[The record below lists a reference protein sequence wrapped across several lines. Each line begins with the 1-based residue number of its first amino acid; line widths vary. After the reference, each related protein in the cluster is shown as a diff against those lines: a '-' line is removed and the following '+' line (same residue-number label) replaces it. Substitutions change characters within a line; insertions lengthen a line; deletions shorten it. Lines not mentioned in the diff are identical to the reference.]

1 MRRWLLLAAL
11 AAARAVE
18 AIDAF
23 ERPQPDDP
31 SDASGPPPDD
41 PYDEEDDD
49 DYLDGRERDDD
60 PSGYDDCDG
69 RAVYN
74 VLAKRNFCLVNS
86 TWADEFARRVEG
98 FTIGWEPQTRAL
110 IHAHLARIVKNGN
123 TTTTL
128 EAGMHVGDHLL
139 PLAASFP
146 SLRFVG
152 VDPDESKCDFV
163 RDMALRHNLTNVRVY
178 HNGLAARDR
187 ACALDVTD
195 SNPGGWSIEER
206 RRLTKKRLLCRTV
219 DSFLDD
225 VADLGLLH
233 LDVEGAELRALRG
246 ARATLRSSRPLLVF
260 ENNHLSND
268 TLYGTAALL
277 EAHGYVKQDEVE
289 HNEVWAPSLVQ
300 SGRRLRRPHRSR
312 PVLL

>member
-1 MRRWLLLAAL
+1 MRRWLLLVVAA
-11 AAARAVE
+11 AAARAFD
-18 AIDAF
+18 AFDAF
-23 ERPQPDDP
+23 EQ
-31 SDASGPPPDD
+31 PPDD

-49 DYLDGRERDDD
+49 DYLDGGARDDD
-60 PSGYDDCDG
+60 PFGYDDCQG

-74 VLAKRNFCLVNS
+74 VLAKRNFCVINS

-98 FTIGWEPQTRAL
+98 FTVGWEPQTRAL
-110 IHAHLARIVKNGN
+110 IHAHLAGIVKDGN

-146 SLRFVG
+146 SLTFVG
-152 VDPDESKCDFV
+152 VDPDATKCDFV
-163 RDMALRHNLTNVRVY
+163 REMALRHNLTNVRVY

-225 VADLGLLH
+225 IVDLGLLH

-246 ARATLRSSRPLLVF
+246 ARATLRSARPLLVF

-268 TLYGTAALL
+268 TRYGTAALL
-277 EAHGYVKQDEVE
+277 EAHGYVKTDEVE
-289 HNEVWAPSLVQ
+289 HNEVWAPALVQ

>member
-1 MRRWLLLAAL
+1 MRRWLLLAVL
-11 AAARAVE
+11 LAARAVD
-18 AIDAF
+18 AVDAF
-23 ERPQPDDP
+23 EQ
-31 SDASGPPPDD
+31 PPDND

-49 DYLDGRERDDD
+49 DYLDGSNETDD
-60 PSGYDDCDG
+60 PFGYDDCQG

-74 VLAKRNFCLVNS
+74 VLAKRNFCVINS

-98 FTIGWEPQTRAL
+98 FTVGWEPQTRAL
-110 IHAHLARIVKNGN
+110 IHAHLARVVKDGN

-152 VDPDESKCDFV
+152 VDPDATKCDFV
-163 RDMALRHNLTNVRVY
+163 RAMALRHNLTNVRVY

-195 SNPGGWSIEER
+195 SNPGGWAIEER
-206 RRLTKKRLLCRTV
+206 RRLMKKRLLCRTV
-219 DSFLDD
+219 DSFLDV

-246 ARATLRSSRPLLVF
+246 ARATLRSARPLLVF

-268 TLYGTAALL
+268 TQYGTAALL
-277 EAHGYVKQDEVE
+277 EAHGYVKRDEVE
-289 HNEVWAPSLVQ
+289 HNEVWAPSLVA

>member
-1 MRRWLLLAAL
+1 MG
-11 AAARAVE
+11 RAVE

-246 ARATLRSSRPLLVF
+246 ARATLRSARPLLVF

-268 TLYGTAALL
+268 TQYGTAALL
-277 EAHGYVKQDEVE
+277 EAHGYIKRDEVE
-289 HNEVWAPSLVQ
+289 HNEVWAPSLVA

>member
-1 MRRWLLLAAL
+1 MRRWLLAAL
-11 AAARAVE
+11 AATRAVD

-23 ERPQPDDP
+23 EKPPHDDP
-31 SDASGPPPDD
+31 D

-49 DYLDGRERDDD
+49 DYLDGGERDDD
-60 PSGYDDCDG
+60 PYGVDCDG

-74 VLAKRNFCLVNS
+74 VLAKRNFCVINS

-110 IHAHLARIVKNGN
+110 IHAHLAKIVKGGN

-139 PLAASFP
+139 PLASAFP

-152 VDPDESKCDFV
+152 VDPDETKCDFV
-163 RDMALRHNLTNVRVY
+163 RAMALRHNLTNIRVY

-187 ACALDVTD
+187 ACALDVSD
-195 SNPGGWSIEER
+195 ANPGGWAIEER

-225 VADLGLLH
+225 IVDLGLLH

-246 ARATLRSSRPLLVF
+246 ARATLRSARPLLVF

-268 TLYGTAALL
+268 TQYGTAALL
-277 EAHGYVKQDEVE
+277 EAHGYVKTDEVE

>member
-1 MRRWLLLAAL
+1 MRRWLLLAAV
-11 AAARAVE
+11 AAAHAF
-18 AIDAF
+18 DAF
-23 ERPQPDDP
+23 
-31 SDASGPPPDD
+31 DAFGQPPDND
-41 PYDEEDDD
+41 PYDEDDDD
-49 DYLDGRERDDD
+49 DYLDGSNETDN
-60 PSGYDDCDG
+60 PFGYEDCQG

-74 VLAKRNFCLVNS
+74 VLAKRNFCVVNG
-86 TWADEFARRVEG
+86 TWADEFVRRVEG
-98 FTIGWEPQTRAL
+98 FTVGWEPQTRAL
-110 IHAHLARIVKNGN
+110 IHAHLARIAKTGN

-128 EAGMHVGDHLL
+128 EAGMHVGDHLI
-139 PLAASFP
+139 PLASSFP
-146 SLRFVG
+146 SLLFVG
-152 VDPDESKCDFV
+152 FDPDATKCDFV

-206 RRLTKKRLLCRTV
+206 RRLMKKRLLCRTV

-225 VADLGLLH
+225 VSDLGLLH

-246 ARATLRSSRPLLVF
+246 ARATLRSARPLLVF

-268 TLYGTAALL
+268 TQYGTAALL
-277 EAHGYVKQDEVE
+277 EAHGYVKRDEVE
-289 HNEVWAPSLVQ
+289 HNEVWAPSLVS

>member
-1 MRRWLLLAAL
+1 MRRWLLLAAV
-11 AAARAVE
+11 AATHAFDAF
-18 AIDAF
+18 DAF
-23 ERPQPDDP
+23 EQ
-31 SDASGPPPDD
+31 PPDKD
-41 PYDEEDDD
+41 PYDEEDDNDPYDED
-49 DYLDGRERDDD
+49 DYLDGDGRERDDD
-60 PSGYDDCDG
+60 PFGVDCEG

-74 VLAKRNFCLVNS
+74 VLAKRNFCVVNG
-86 TWADEFARRVEG
+86 TWADEFVRRVEG

-110 IHAHLARIVKNGN
+110 IHAHLAGVVKGGN

-139 PLAASFP
+139 PLASAFP
-146 SLRFVG
+146 SLTFVG
-152 VDPDESKCDFV
+152 VDPDATKCDFV

-187 ACALDVTD
+187 ACALDVSD
-195 SNPGGWSIEER
+195 ANPGGWAIDER
-206 RRLTKKRLLCRTV
+206 RRLMKKRLLCRTV
-219 DSFLDD
+219 DSFLED
-225 VADLGLLH
+225 VSDLGLLH

-246 ARATLRSSRPLLVF
+246 ARATLRSARPLLVF

-268 TLYGTAALL
+268 TQYGTAALL

-289 HNEVWAPSLVQ
+289 HNEVWAPSLVE
-300 SGRRLRRPHRSR
+300 SGRRLRRPRRSR

>member
-1 MRRWLLLAAL
+1 MRRWALLAAL
-11 AAARAVE
+11 AAARAF
-18 AIDAF
+18 DAF
-23 ERPQPDDP
+23 EQ
-31 SDASGPPPDD
+31 PPDSD

-49 DYLDGRERDDD
+49 DYLDSNETDDTF
-60 PSGYDDCDG
+60 GYDDCQG

-74 VLAKRNFCLVNS
+74 VLSKRNFCIINS

-98 FTIGWEPQTRAL
+98 FTVGWEPQTRSL
-110 IHAHLARIVKNGN
+110 IHAHLARIVHEGN

-139 PLAASFP
+139 PLASAFP
-146 SLRFVG
+146 SLTFVG
-152 VDPDESKCDFV
+152 VDPDETKCEFV
-163 RDMALRHNLTNVRVY
+163 RAMALRHNLTNVRVY

-187 ACALDVTD
+187 ACALDVSD
-195 SNPGGWSIEER
+195 ANPGGWSIEER

-225 VADLGLLH
+225 VSDLGLLH

-246 ARATLRSSRPLLVF
+246 ARATLRSARPLLVF

-268 TLYGTAALL
+268 TRYGTAALL
-277 EAHGYVKQDEVE
+277 EAHGYVKTDEVE
-289 HNEVWAPSLVQ
+289 HNEVWAPSLVA

>member
-1 MRRWLLLAAL
+1 MRHWVLLAAL
-11 AAARAVE
+11 VAARAVD
-18 AIDAF
+18 AVDAF
-23 ERPQPDDP
+23 EQ
-31 SDASGPPPDD
+31 PPDSD

-49 DYLDGRERDDD
+49 DYLDGGARDDD

-69 RAVYN
+69 HSVYN
-74 VLAKRNFCLVNS
+74 VLAKRNFCVINS

-98 FTIGWEPQTRAL
+98 FTVGWEPQTRAL
-110 IHAHLARIVKNGN
+110 IHAHLARIVKDGN

-146 SLRFVG
+146 SLTFVG
-152 VDPDESKCDFV
+152 VDPDATKCDFV

-187 ACALDVTD
+187 ACALDVSD
-195 SNPGGWSIEER
+195 ANPGGWSIEER

-246 ARATLRSSRPLLVF
+246 ARATLRSARPLLVF

-268 TLYGTAALL
+268 TQYGTAALL
-277 EAHGYVKQDEVE
+277 EAHGYVKTDEVE
-289 HNEVWAPSLVQ
+289 HNEVWAPSLVA
-300 SGRRLRRPHRSR
+300 SGRRLRRPRHPR
-312 PVLL
+312 PL

>member
-1 MRRWLLLAAL
+1 MRLWLLATL
-11 AAARAVE
+11 AAARAFDAV
-18 AIDAF
+18 DAF
-23 ERPQPDDP
+23 EQ
-31 SDASGPPPDD
+31 PPDSD

-49 DYLDGRERDDD
+49 DYLDGGERDDD
-60 PSGYDDCDG
+60 RFGYDDCQG
-69 RAVYN
+69 RSVYN
-74 VLAKRNFCLVNS
+74 ILAKRNFCVVNG

-110 IHAHLARIVKNGN
+110 IHTHLAQIVKGGN

-152 VDPDESKCDFV
+152 VDPDSTKCDFV
-163 RDMALRHNLTNVRVY
+163 RDMAVRNNLTNVRVY

-195 SNPGGWSIEER
+195 SNPGGWAIEER
-206 RRLTKKRLLCRTV
+206 RRLMKKRLLCRTV

-225 VADLGLLH
+225 IVDLGLLH

-246 ARATLRSSRPLLVF
+246 ARATLRSARPLLVF

-268 TLYGTAALL
+268 TQYGTAALL
-277 EAHGYVKQDEVE
+277 EAHGYVKTDEVE
-289 HNEVWAPSLVQ
+289 HNAVWAPSLIA

>member
-1 MRRWLLLAAL
+1 MRLWLLATL
-11 AAARAVE
+11 AAARAVD
-18 AIDAF
+18 AVDAF
-23 ERPQPDDP
+23 EQ
-31 SDASGPPPDD
+31 PPDND

-49 DYLDGRERDDD
+49 DYLDGNETDDWA
-60 PSGYDDCDG
+60 PCDG

-74 VLAKRNFCLVNS
+74 VLAKRNFCVINS

-110 IHAHLARIVKNGN
+110 IHAHLARIVKDGN

-146 SLRFVG
+146 SLTFVG
-152 VDPDESKCDFV
+152 VDPDATKCDFV

-195 SNPGGWSIEER
+195 SNPGGWAIEER
-206 RRLTKKRLLCRTV
+206 RRLMKKRLLCRTV

-246 ARATLRSSRPLLVF
+246 ARATLRSARPLLVF

-268 TLYGTAALL
+268 TQYGTAALL
-277 EAHGYVKQDEVE
+277 EAHGYIKRDEVE
-289 HNEVWAPSLVQ
+289 HNEVWAPSLVA